1 MRKPLVWKTRLGLIY
16 KTCAC
21 FYVETL
27 FLIECVVGGG
37 RGVGVPIFRED
48 ERQS

>member
-37 RGVGVPIFRED
+37 QGGGGAHIP
-48 ERQS
+48 